1 MDPSNS
7 WKLHFLRL
15 ISKKE
20 KDGKQDCLQ
29 LTMEPCRPLLC
40 FCLHL
45 GTINLI
51 ARNKQQKILNHQ
63 DE

>member
-29 LTMEPCRPLLC
+29 LTMERGAVSATPLFL
-40 FCLHL
+40 FTS
-45 GTINLI
+45 GDD
-51 ARNKQQKILNHQ
+51 KLNCSK
-63 DE
+63 